1 MNNEQLIIN
10 SSQMLEGYKQ
20 TEVGVIPED
29 WEISTLG
36 KHASF
41 KTGPFGSLLH
51 KSDYVEG
58 GIPAINP
65 MQINDGQIEPTSS
78 MSVTEEAAKTL
89 SNFRLYAGDIVI
101 ARRGEMGRC
110 AYVNPEQEGWL
121 CGSGSMIVR
130 VSNEVDARFIQRV
143 LSSPRAINAIENA
156 SVGSTMINLNQSSL
170 SNLLISLPSDKR
182 EQNEIATTLSDIDA
196 LIAKLDKLIA
206 KKRHLKTATMQQL
219 LTGKKRLP
227 GFGEGKGYQQTE
239 VGIIPEDW
247 DIVLLENIAHITRLA
262 GAEYSSVW
270 EETPNGEIIALRG
283 FNIGKNRIIDRDLT
297 RISNE
302 LSLKLKRS
310 RLCRDDVVYPCVG
323 TIGNAVVI
331 TENDKYHIQQN
342 IARIIPN
349 KSIISPHYLA
359 IYLMSFY
366 GEAEIERFNAT
377 SSQPNIL
384 VGSLRQYRVPL
395 PENVEEQQ
403 AIATVLSD
411 IDTEIITLETRRT
424 KTQAIK
430 QGMMQELLTGRT
442 RLINNE

>member
-1 MNNEQLIIN
+1 MNNEQIN
-10 SSQMLEGYKQ
+10 SSQVPEGYKQ

-219 LTGKKRLP
+219 LTGKKTPARVWR
-227 GFGEGKGYQQTE
+227 GKG
-239 VGIIPEDW
+239 
-247 DIVLLENIAHITRLA
+247 
-262 GAEYSSVW
+262 
-270 EETPNGEIIALRG
+270 
-283 FNIGKNRIIDRDLT
+283 
-297 RISNE
+297 
-302 LSLKLKRS
+302 LSA
-310 RLCRDDVVYPCVG
+310 
-323 TIGNAVVI
+323 N
-331 TENDKYHIQQN
+331 
-342 IARIIPN
+342 
-349 KSIISPHYLA
+349 
-359 IYLMSFY
+359 
-366 GEAEIERFNAT
+366 
-377 SSQPNIL
+377 
-384 VGSLRQYRVPL
+384 
-395 PENVEEQQ
+395 
-403 AIATVLSD
+403 
-411 IDTEIITLETRRT
+411 
-424 KTQAIK
+424 
-430 QGMMQELLTGRT
+430 
-442 RLINNE
+442 